1 MVDKSKL
8 PGDLWVR
15 MTWTPQDASGPDE
28 RPIVLI
34 TDRRR
39 WAIGLVP
46 AVLGI
51 LLLSALFLARVPAI
65 LLILPMAVIVAGARY
80 GGGGQSGYYEVNEDG
95 SLGDFLGR
103 KIPPVLRYMRRA
115 KS

>member
-1 MVDKSKL
+1 
-8 PGDLWVR
+8 
-15 MTWTPQDASGPDE
+15 MTWTPREGSEPDE

-39 WAIGLVP
+39 WTIGLIP

-51 LLLSALFLARVPAI
+51 LLLSAFFLAHVPAFV
-65 LLILPMAVIVAGARY
+65 LILPLVVIVAGARY
-80 GGGGQSGYYEVNEDG
+80 GGGGQSGYYEVREDG

-103 KIPPVLRYMRRA
+103 RMPPVLRGMRRVE
-115 KS
+115 S

>member
-1 MVDKSKL
+1 MLDKSKL
-8 PGDLWVR
+8 PANLWVR
-15 MTWTPQDASGPDE
+15 MTWTPQEGSEPDE
-28 RPIVLI
+28 RPIVLV

-39 WAIGLVP
+39 WTVGLIP

-51 LLLSALFLARVPAI
+51 LLLSAFFLVRAPAVV
-65 LLILPMAVIVAGARY
+65 LILAMVVIVAGARY
-80 GGGGQSGYYEVNEDG
+80 GGGGQSGYYEVREDG

-103 KIPPVLRYMRRA
+103 RIPPVLRDMRRV

>member
-1 MVDKSKL
+1 VLDKAKL

-15 MTWTPQDASGPDE
+15 MTWTPKAGSEPAE

-39 WAIGLVP
+39 WMIGLIP

-51 LLLSALFLARVPAI
+51 LILSALFLAHLPLV
-65 LLILPMAVIVAGARY
+65 LLIVPMAISVAGARY
-80 GGGGQSGYYEVNEDG
+80 GGGGQAGYYEVNDDG

-103 KIPPVLRYMRRA
+103 KIPVVLRYMRRA

>member
-1 MVDKSKL
+1 
-8 PGDLWVR
+8 
-15 MTWTPQDASGPDE
+15 MTWTPKEGSEPDE

-39 WAIGLVP
+39 WTIGLIP
-46 AVLGI
+46 AVLSI
-51 LLLSALFLARVPAI
+51 LLLSAFFLAHVPAV
-65 LLILPMAVIVAGARY
+65 LLILPLLVIVAGARY
-80 GGGGQSGYYEVNEDG
+80 GGGGQSGYYEVREDG

-103 KIPPVLRYMRRA
+103 RIPPVLRDMRRV

>member
-1 MVDKSKL
+1 VLDKAKL
-8 PGDLWVR
+8 PDDLWVR
-15 MTWTPQDASGPDE
+15 MTWAPKPGSEPDE

-39 WAIGLVP
+39 WMTGLIP
-46 AVLGI
+46 AVVGI
-51 LLLSALFLARVPAI
+51 LLLSALFLAHAPVV
-65 LLILPMAVIVAGARY
+65 LLVLPIGISVAGARY
-80 GGGGQSGYYEVNEDG
+80 GGGGKAGYYEVNEDR

-103 KIPPVLRYMRRA
+103 KIPVVLRYMRRT

>member
-1 MVDKSKL
+1 
-8 PGDLWVR
+8 
-15 MTWTPQDASGPDE
+15 MTWTPQNGSEPDE

-39 WAIGLVP
+39 WTIGLIP

-51 LLLSALFLARVPAI
+51 LLLSALFLAHATAV
-65 LLILPMAVIVAGARY
+65 LLILPTVVIVAGARY
-80 GGGGQSGYYEVNEDG
+80 GGGGQSGYYEGREDA

-103 KIPPVLRYMRRA
+103 RIPPVRRDMPRA